1 MLPEPQS
8 AHMKKTPMMLALA
21 ITLGAAT
28 SALAAD
34 KTQDKQKKDKPANSQ
49 TAASSQTPAKA
60 QVAPNTAAQKE
71 NTALTGS
78 YIKREVKR
86 NGVVTDGPN
95 PVYVLDHDAV
105 QTSGASDLS
114 QVLLRKGFR
123 R

>member
-1 MLPEPQS
+1 
-8 AHMKKTPMMLALA
+8 MKRTPLTLALL
-21 ITLGAAT
+21 ITVGAA
-28 SALAAD
+28 SGALADD
-34 KTQDKQKKDKPANSQ
+34 KKQDKQPKDKPANSQ
-49 TAASSQTPAKA
+49 AAAKPKA
-60 QVAPNTAAQKE
+60 APNAAQQKE

-78 YIKREVKR
+78 YIKRDVKR

-95 PVYVLDHDAV
+95 PVYVLGHDAV